1 MSPSA
6 EHHAGALAR
15 GIPLS
20 SKIVII
26 TAAAV
31 LFGLGAI
38 YLEQHRKNVTSFYQV
53 MGVKELPR
61 GVPTAFLVVQ
71 YDATHK
77 ELAPVQI
84 EKAIL
89 RAGDAVAEGRPAN
102 RSPVIAAA
110 VQFDVVDL
118 PAGPAVLEVVV
129 VPWEGAPRT
138 IEVPVV
144 ITPPVTPSPMIRTME
159 PANPHEDF
167 ARIETLPKGDVILGE
182 RENPFW
188 IRVSDG
194 QDRALP
200 SHTELLL
207 DDVRIAEVQVG
218 PLGLGSG
225 IIQFSKPHHELKVV
239 ASVGGTEGTLTEEL
253 VPVGLIRILPTP
265 PVTRDA
271 KSNPVVLA
279 IESETVTERL
289 HCALWSGDA
298 LVSFFPVPTDAGR
311 ARHPLDLPGEGLYRV
326 TCTDH
331 PQSEWWGDSFFLATA
346 DPAATLDLYRV
357 ALEDEPFFQ
366 SWPPSAELPPDQVDT
381 ALAYLMDRTTR
392 TELPYGR
399 LLSTLEAD
407 QEAIES
413 EGRRVRLVILALIG
427 GVGLSLLLWAMAMV
441 LRQRRSLDLTRMDPD
456 VLDEMGD
463 DIGEEGLGR
472 KNLMLPALFL
482 ILAALVNIAALI
494 YILILILY

>member
-38 YLEQHRKNVTSFYQV
+38 YLEQHRKAVTGFYQV
-53 MGVKELPR
+53 MGVESLPQ
-61 GVPTAFLVVQ
+61 GIPAAFLVVQ
-71 YDATHK
+71 YDAAHK
-77 ELAPVQI
+77 ELAPVQVQ
-84 EKAIL
+84 KATL
-89 RAGDAVAEGRPAN
+89 RSGDRSAEGRAVN
-102 RSPVIAAA
+102 RTPVVAAA
-110 VQFDVVDL
+110 VQFDAVDL
-118 PAGPAVLEVVV
+118 PSGPAILELVV

-138 IEVPVV
+138 LEVPVE
-144 ITPPVTPSPMIRTME
+144 ITPPVIPSPMIRALE
-159 PANPHEDF
+159 PGAPHEDF

-194 QDRALP
+194 ADQAADA
-200 SHTELLL
+200 HIEVLL
-207 DDVRIAEVQVG
+207 DGNRVAETRLG
-218 PLGLGSG
+218 PLGLGSVTM
-225 IIQFSKPHHELKVV
+225 QFSKPHHEVKVV
-239 ASVGGTEGTLTEEL
+239 AAVTGAEGNLTEEL
-253 VPVGLIRILPTP
+253 GPVGLIRILPSP
-265 PVTRDA
+265 PVIRDPA
-271 KSNPVVLA
+271 TAGVVLS

-289 HCALWSGDA
+289 HCGLWLGDA
-298 LVSFFPVPTDAGR
+298 LTALFAVPTEGGR
-311 ARHPLDLPGEGLYRV
+311 ARHELALPREGLYRV

-331 PQSEWWGDSFFLATA
+331 PQSEWWGDSFFLATS
-346 DPAATLDLYRV
+346 DPAATLELYRA
-357 ALEDEPFFQ
+357 ALNDEPFFL
-366 SWPPSAELPPDQVDT
+366 SWPPSAQLSPEQLDM
-381 ALAYLMDRTTR
+381 ALSYLLDRTTR

-407 QEAIES
+407 QEALLA

-441 LRQRRSLDLTRMDPD
+441 LRQRRSLDPTRMDPE
-456 VLDEMGD
+456 VLDEMGEEF
-463 DIGEEGLGR
+463 GEEGLGR
-472 KNLMLPALFL
+472 KNLMLPAIFL
-482 ILAALVNIAALI
+482 ISAALVNIAALI